1 MLTME
6 CPQWEEIPI
15 TEEKEVNSRKD
26 HGVHSKIFGALLEE
40 HESSGIQAIIFPSKV
55 ITLLGSLIQEF
66 CWCWS
71 AWHTITRRA
80 YRGTW
85 RLIVH
90 WHWRKLEDVS
100 KAAAV
105 KTLMQELISNFLVP
119 LPTAQF
125 DQSIQASLSWWM
137 RDSSYAP
144 SAPPK
149 VLETL
154 GFLFALTCSP
164 DVSPRSKSWVF
175 SFQLQYLNSWNRN
188 ITYGLLGWICMTT
201 WTWIEAIRVK
211 DEQQKSTENSRCECQ
226 IKCHI
231 FR

>member
-1 MLTME
+1 MFKAASNHAELMTISNKLLDCKNKNPKFSLIVHKRYQRFTTKSYHKQSTHPFQKRKCSMGRRWTGFVLSKVHVLSLQTWQWWTQWPMLTME

-85 RLIVH
+85 ITSKPLQWLYRVH
-90 WHWRKLEDVS
+90 WDRLHR
-100 KAAAV
+100 
-105 KTLMQELISNFLVP
+105 
-119 LPTAQF
+119 
-125 DQSIQASLSWWM
+125 
-137 RDSSYAP
+137 R
-144 SAPPK
+144 
-149 VLETL
+149 
-154 GFLFALTCSP
+154 G
-164 DVSPRSKSWVF
+164 
-175 SFQLQYLNSWNRN
+175 
-188 ITYGLLGWICMTT
+188 
-201 WTWIEAIRVK
+201 
-211 DEQQKSTENSRCECQ
+211 
-226 IKCHI
+226 
-231 FR
+231 